1 MYYPANKYNDIPFAC
16 MYSAPFP
23 CAQEYASTDLNDYEE
38 LGRTFGIGTPG
49 LPVTSIEP
57 PTPSNSNA
65 NTDSGSGEN
74 VNEFAPIPTPTSQAT
89 KAESPIGKAEFMQ
102 VHLHCLL
109 VIALSSAVMVVTFI
123 EIQKSPSPS
132 GKFVVR

>member
-1 MYYPANKYNDIPFAC
+1 MCIVFLLYYPAKKYDGIPFAC
-16 MYSAPFP
+16 NYSAPFP

-65 NTDSGSGEN
+65 NNVSGSGEN
-74 VNEFAPIPTPTSQAT
+74 VNEFVPIPTPTSQAT
-89 KAESPIGKAEFMQ
+89 KAESPMGKAEFMQ
-102 VHLHCLL
+102 VHCLL
-109 VIALSSAVMVVTFI
+109 VIALSSAAMVVTF
-123 EIQKSPSPS
+123 
-132 GKFVVR
+132 V